1 MSRKIQEFLSWLDA
15 GISPSHCVEKAAETL
30 NTAGYVPL
38 DMAAPFALAQGGKYY
53 VKNGSFLAAFAV
65 GEKADHFRIAAA
77 HTDWPCLK
85 IKPDPEQLAG
95 GCCKLSVEPYG
106 GAILNT
112 WMDRPLSLAGTVYL
126 RGENPMV
133 PECRLV
139 SWEEPLL
146 TIPNLAIHLN
156 REVNKGVATKP
167 QIDMLPLCRLAE
179 ESWSKKNYLLN
190 CLAEKLGCSVEE
202 ILSFD
207 LNVYCCHKAQLLGFD
222 QKLLSSPRIDNISS
236 CHACVT
242 ALAEADPKGICVA
255 VLYDHEEI
263 GSNTRQGGDSNTL
276 STLLE
281 KIALS
286 LGLDRAAYL
295 DACLKGMLLSCDVAH
310 ALHPNHPEMADRS
323 CAPKMGCG
331 VAMKQSPRY
340 STEARTAAVVQG
352 LCADGKIPLQ
362 MYMNRPDLPGGSTIG
377 SMASAILTMPGADV
391 GVPILAMHS
400 ACELMGAEDQEALCR
415 LCKAFYEA
423 G

>member
-1 MSRKIQEFLSWLDA
+1 MSQGIQSYLRWLDA
-15 GISPSHCVEKAAETL
+15 GISPYHCVETAAETL
-30 NTAGYVPL
+30 SQAGFAAL
-38 DMAAPFALAQGGKYY
+38 DMAAPFALARGGKYY
-53 VKNGSFLAAFAV
+53 VKNGSFLAAFAI
-65 GEKADHFRIAAA
+65 GAAPDHFRIAAA

-85 IKPDPEQLAG
+85 IKPDPEQVTG

-112 WMDRPLSLAGTVYL
+112 WMDRPLSLAGTVL
-126 RGENPMV
+126 LKGEKPMKPV
-133 PECRLV
+133 SRLIA
-139 SWEEPLL
+139 WEEPLL

-167 QIDMLPLCRLAE
+167 QVDLLPLCRLVE
-179 ESWSKKNYLLN
+179 EGWNKNGYLLQQM
-190 CLAEKLGCSVEE
+190 AEKLGCDAED

-207 LNVYCCHKAQLLGFD
+207 LCVYCCQKAQLLGFD
-222 QKLLSSPRIDNISS
+222 KKLLSAPRIDNISS
-236 CHACVT
+236 CHACIT
-242 ALAEADPKGICVA
+242 ALTEADCKGISVA
-255 VLYDHEEI
+255 VLYDNEEI
-263 GSNTRQGGDSNTL
+263 GSNTRRGGDSNTL

-286 LGLDRAAYL
+286 LGMDRASYL

-323 CAPKMGCG
+323 CAPKLGCG
-331 VAMKQSPRY
+331 VALKQSPRY
-340 STEARTAAVVQG
+340 STEAQTAAVVQG
-352 LCADGKIPLQ
+352 LCKEKNIPLQ
-362 MYMNRPDLPGGSTIG
+362 LYMNRPDLPGGSTIG
-377 SMASAILTMPGADV
+377 SMASALLTMPGADV
-391 GVPILAMHS
+391 GAPILAMHS

>member
-1 MSRKIQEFLSWLDA
+1 MSRNIQDFLYWLDA
-15 GISPSHCVEKAAETL
+15 GISPYHCVQTAAQALEQAGF
-30 NTAGYVPL
+30 TAL
-38 DMAAPFALAQGGKYY
+38 DLAAPFALTPGGKYY
-53 VKNGSFLAAFAV
+53 VKSGSFLAAFAL
-65 GEKADHFRIAAA
+65 GETPDHFRIAAA

-85 IKPDPEQLAG
+85 IKPDPEQISG

-112 WMDRPLSLAGTVYL
+112 WMDRPLSLAGAVLL
-126 RGENPMV
+126 RTEQPMQ
-133 PECRLV
+133 PETRLIA
-139 SWEEPLL
+139 WEEPLL
-146 TIPNLAIHLN
+146 IIPNLAIHLN

-167 QIDMLPLCRLAE
+167 QIDMLPLCRLAQE
-179 ESWSKKNYLLN
+179 GWNKKDYLLEQM
-190 CLAEKLGCSVEE
+190 AAKLGCEKE
-202 ILSFD
+202 DILSFD
-207 LNVYCCHKAQLLGFD
+207 LNVYCLSKAQTLGFD
-222 QKLLSSPRIDNISS
+222 GGLLSAPRIDNISS
-236 CHACVT
+236 CHACIA
-242 ALAEADPKGICVA
+242 ALSEARAKGISLA
-255 VLYDHEEI
+255 VLYDNEEI
-263 GSNTRQGGDSNTL
+263 GSNTRRGGDSNTL

-331 VAMKQSPRY
+331 VALKQSPRY
-340 STEARTAAVVQG
+340 STEAQTAAVVQG
-352 LCADGKIPLQ
+352 LCKAEDIPLQ

-377 SMASAILTMPGADV
+377 SMASALLAMPGADV

-400 ACELMGAEDQEALCR
+400 ACELMGAQDQEALCR

-423 G
+423 L